1 MALTHSVDGLRLRQD
16 GPLLTATL
24 DAPGGNQ
31 MTAAMC
37 DALIAILSD
46 PPADAHVLLLE
57 ARGSA
62 FCLGRE
68 RSAASSQTLPLEV
81 ARLVE
86 VNSSLARTRLVTVAR
101 VHGDAAGFGA
111 GLAALADVA
120 VAVEGAEI
128 WFPEVGLGLAP
139 TLVLAWLGRMV
150 GRREA
155 FWLTATGEHI
165 SAARAGQLGLLNE
178 VVADENAL
186 DQAVQRRVQTLLSAP
201 MRVHAEIRS
210 MLRSAAEL
218 SFEQANELAAE
229 RLVIGSLRLAR

>member
-1 MALTHSVDGLRLRQD
+1 
-16 GPLLTATL
+16 
-24 DAPGGNQ
+24 
-31 MTAAMC
+31 MC
-37 DALIAILSD
+37 CCF
-46 PPADAHVLLLE
+46 E
-57 ARGSA
+57 ARGTS

-86 VNSSLARTRLVTVAR
+86 VNTCLARTRLVTVAS
-101 VHGDAAGFGA
+101 VQGDAAGFGA

-120 VAVEGAEI
+120 VAVATAEF

-165 SAARAGQLGLLNE
+165 SAARAQQLGLLNE
-178 VVADENAL
+178 VVADEDAL
-186 DQAVQRRVQTLLSAP
+186 DQAVQLRVQALLSAP

-218 SFEQANELAAE
+218 SLEQANELAAE
-229 RLVIGSLRLAR
+229 RLVLGSLRLAR